1 MRGFGAKTG
10 AKMEPVLCQNVIKID
25 VGKGFKTG
33 PVFDRFLVA
42 KMVPRRAAKSA
53 LVFHWQ

>member
-1 MRGFGAKTG
+1 
-10 AKMEPVLCQNVIKID
+10 MEPVLVQSAIKID
-25 VGKGFKTG
+25 VGKGFKMG

-53 LVFHWQ
+53 LVILWQ